1 MENTDFQSNLAMA
14 EDIEFEE
21 KVRLNI
27 KQEPLEQKKQYAVFG
42 SDEDLGKKMKENIL
56 TLYEELDK
64 DLMDFGQMRSLKI
77 RQFVKKIEQYDSV
90 NHQLSVEIV
99 SLKAKIVEITDEH
112 EKIMSLNAN
121 NINSIVKMHELA
133 MEDKNNE
140 LTNIK
145 QKLQSSNLINQK
157 LSQELEDLWMNKN
170 VFPIQKSEPVQDSID
185 EQREDGGIESVK
197 EG

>member
-90 NHQLSVEIV
+90 NQQLSVEIA
-99 SLKAKIVEITDEH
+99 SLKAKIVEITNEH
-112 EKIMSLNAN
+112 EAVMSLNAKKM
-121 NINSIVKMHELA
+121 NSIVKMHEKA
-133 MEDKNNE
+133 MENKDNE

-145 QKLQSSNLINQK
+145 QKLKSSNLINQK